1 MQASVKSLVSSWLQ
15 GSALRHPRFRRFYF
29 GSIGTAF
36 GYTMQATVAAWVMAT
51 LTPSALMVALVQT
64 ASTAPSLLF
73 GLVAGTLAD
82 IVDRRRVV
90 LTTQVLLLA
99 STLVLAGATLA
110 GLIGPVSLLALTFLI
125 GVGFTFYMPAQQAL
139 VNDLVPRADLPPAVA
154 LSAVAFNVARA
165 AGPALAGAVA
175 ALLGSGSALLAS
187 ALFFVWMVFALRG
200 WHSAAPSI
208 PGIPETLL
216 SGIRSGVRYV
226 RHSPPL
232 RALIIRNLA
241 FSSCASALWA
251 LLPVVARDQLGLGAG
266 GFGMLV
272 AFFGAGAVIGALWIP
287 RHLQKMTL
295 NAVVTSGY
303 LLWIAAVSVIAAA
316 PFVAVAVAGAWAA
329 GAAWVSVLATL
340 SAGTQSATPAWVRA
354 RAVAT
359 NLVANQASLALGS
372 VIWGVVASAAGTRIA
387 LGLSAAAMLLLLGL
401 TRRVRVAL
409 GEEAD
414 VTGVQLPEF
423 TVRAEPD
430 PDDGPVL
437 IQVEYR
443 IKPQDRH
450 AFLRAIYAIEP
461 ARRRNGASYWRVYR
475 DLEDEGRFVERYV
488 ITSWAEY
495 VRLRSRMTVAERK
508 LQVRVRQL
516 HGSDVPIRISRLIAV
531 SPEGAPG
538 GEDLAPADPQARN

>member
-1 MQASVKSLVSSWLQ
+1 
-15 GSALRHPRFRRFYF
+15 
-29 GSIGTAF
+29 
-36 GYTMQATVAAWVMAT
+36 
-51 LTPSALMVALVQT
+51 
-64 ASTAPSLLF
+64 
-73 GLVAGTLAD
+73 
-82 IVDRRRVV
+82 
-90 LTTQVLLLA
+90 
-99 STLVLAGATLA
+99 
-110 GLIGPVSLLALTFLI
+110 
-125 GVGFTFYMPAQQAL
+125 
-139 VNDLVPRADLPPAVA
+139 
-154 LSAVAFNVARA
+154 
-165 AGPALAGAVA
+165 
-175 ALLGSGSALLAS
+175 
-187 ALFFVWMVFALRG
+187 
-200 WHSAAPSI
+200 
-208 PGIPETLL
+208 
-216 SGIRSGVRYV
+216 
-226 RHSPPL
+226 
-232 RALIIRNLA
+232 
-241 FSSCASALWA
+241 
-251 LLPVVARDQLGLGAG
+251 
-266 GFGMLV
+266 
-272 AFFGAGAVIGALWIP
+272 
-287 RHLQKMTL
+287 
-295 NAVVTSGY
+295 
-303 LLWIAAVSVIAAA
+303 
-316 PFVAVAVAGAWAA
+316 
-329 GAAWVSVLATL
+329 
-340 SAGTQSATPAWVRA
+340 
-354 RAVAT
+354 
-359 NLVANQASLALGS
+359 
-372 VIWGVVASAAGTRIA
+372 
-387 LGLSAAAMLLLLGL
+387 MLLLLGL

>member
-1 MQASVKSLVSSWLQ
+1 MQASVRSLVHRWLQ
-15 GSALRHPRFRRFYF
+15 GSALRHARFRRFYF

-36 GYTMQATVAAWVMAT
+36 GYTMQATVAAWLMAT

-90 LTTQVLLLA
+90 LSTQVLLLT
-99 STLVLAGATLA
+99 STLVLAAATLA
-110 GLIGPVSLLALTFLI
+110 GLIGPASLLALTFLI
-125 GVGFTFYMPAQQAL
+125 GLGFTFYMPAQQAL

-154 LSAVAFNVARA
+154 LAAVAFNVARA
-165 AGPALAGAVA
+165 AGPALAGAIA
-175 ALLGSGSALLAS
+175 AWLGSGSALLAS
-187 ALFFVWMVFALRG
+187 ALFFVWMIFALRG
-200 WHSAAPSI
+200 LPRVAPPN

-216 SGIRSGVRYV
+216 SGIQSGLRYV
-226 RHSPPL
+226 RHSLPL

-241 FSSCASALWA
+241 FSGCASALWA
-251 LLPVVARDQLGLGAG
+251 LLPLVARDQLRLGAG

-272 AFFGAGAVIGALWIP
+272 AFFGAGAVVGALWIP
-287 RHLQKMTL
+287 RHLRRMPL
-295 NAVVTSGY
+295 NTVVTLGY
-303 LLWIAAVSVIAAA
+303 LLWIIAVSIIAAA
-316 PFVAVAVAGAWAA
+316 PFVAVAVVGSCAA

-340 SAGTQSATPAWVRA
+340 SAGTQSGAPAWVRA
-354 RAVAT
+354 RAVST

-372 VIWGVVASAAGTRIA
+372 VIWGAVASATDTRIA
-387 LGLSAAAMLLLLGL
+387 LAISAVAMLVLLAL

-423 TVRAEPD
+423 AIPVEPD

-443 IKPQDRH
+443 IAPQDRQ

-461 ARRRNGASYWRVYR
+461 IRRRNGASNWRVYR

-488 ITSWAEY
+488 IASWAEY
-495 VRLRSRMTVAERK
+495 VRSRSRMTVAERK

-531 SPEGAPG
+531 RPEDAPG
-538 GEDLAPADPQARN
+538 AALSVSADAPTRK